1 MKPKI
6 DDKLINHLALL
17 SRLELSDK
25 EKESLQKN
33 LAEILGYVDKL
44 ESLNT
49 KDIKQ
54 LLHTMDSKNVFRPDE
69 AKPGLSKEDALQNAP
84 AKEAGFFKVPR
95 VIE

>member
-25 EKESLQKN
+25 EKESLKRN
-33 LAEILGYVDKL
+33 LSEILGYVDKL

-54 LLHTMDSKNVFRPDE
+54 LLHTMDNKNVFRPDE
-69 AKPGLSKEDALQNAP
+69 AKPGFSKEEALQNAP
-84 AKEAGFFKVPR
+84 EKEAGFFKVPR